1 MTNASV
7 LNWNTIE
14 LHYWFNDVSHT
25 MNAIVLNKCEY
36 EFLGIAKEI
45 AQTLKVDLEI
55 ETEPLGEG
63 GLRSW
68 FKFKAK
74 NKDAIKVGVILY
86 IITNLLGTP
95 LTTAIEELTRMAIQS
110 VFEREEIRQLKEQKK
125 IAELKLD
132 IARIEAETE
141 QLSRNIDENKVKK
154 KRSNY
159 YEHISSYDKITKVS
173 VSITDSAK
181 RCVYWKKEI
190 MKSDF
195 PNYIMTSDEL
205 EPENDENAVI
215 EIISPVLKKGKYKW
229 SGIYHDEVIQFTMK
243 SNEFKTLVQTGQIL
257 FKNGS
262 SINCHLITRK
272 KINAEGEV
280 KITGYEVVLVNY
292 YFENDKP
299 IETPE
304 GRRNRQIKEAEKMQL
319 TLFDYDN
326 D

>member
-14 LHYWFNDVSHT
+14 LHYWFNDESHT

-74 NKDAIKVGVILY
+74 NKDAI
-86 IITNLLGTP
+86 
-95 LTTAIEELTRMAIQS
+95 
-110 VFEREEIRQLKEQKK
+110 
-125 IAELKLD
+125 
-132 IARIEAETE
+132 
-141 QLSRNIDENKVKK
+141 
-154 KRSNY
+154 
-159 YEHISSYDKITKVS
+159 
-173 VSITDSAK
+173 
-181 RCVYWKKEI
+181 RCY
-190 MKSDF
+190 
-195 PNYIMTSDEL
+195 
-205 EPENDENAVI
+205 
-215 EIISPVLKKGKYKW
+215 
-229 SGIYHDEVIQFTMK
+229 
-243 SNEFKTLVQTGQIL
+243 
-257 FKNGS
+257 
-262 SINCHLITRK
+262 LITRK

>member
-1 MTNASV
+1 
-7 LNWNTIE
+7 
-14 LHYWFNDVSHT
+14 
-25 MNAIVLNKCEY
+25 
-36 EFLGIAKEI
+36 
-45 AQTLKVDLEI
+45 
-55 ETEPLGEG
+55 
-63 GLRSW
+63 
-68 FKFKAK
+68 
-74 NKDAIKVGVILY
+74 
-86 IITNLLGTP
+86 
-95 LTTAIEELTRMAIQS
+95 
-110 VFEREEIRQLKEQKK
+110 
-125 IAELKLD
+125 
-132 IARIEAETE
+132 
-141 QLSRNIDENKVKK
+141 
-154 KRSNY
+154 
-159 YEHISSYDKITKVS
+159 
-173 VSITDSAK
+173 
-181 RCVYWKKEI
+181 

-215 EIISPVLKKGKYKW
+215 EIISPKGKYKW

-262 SINCHLITRK
+262 SINCHLITHK

-319 TLFDYDN
+319 TLF
-326 D
+326 

>member
-14 LHYWFNDVSHT
+14 LHYWFTDESHT

-63 GLRSW
+63 GLRSL

-95 LTTAIEELTRMAIQS
+95 LTTAIDELTRMAIQS

-125 IAELKLD
+125 IAELK
-132 IARIEAETE
+132 
-141 QLSRNIDENKVKK
+141 
-154 KRSNY
+154 
-159 YEHISSYDKITKVS
+159 
-173 VSITDSAK
+173 
-181 RCVYWKKEI
+181 
-190 MKSDF
+190 
-195 PNYIMTSDEL
+195 
-205 EPENDENAVI
+205 
-215 EIISPVLKKGKYKW
+215 
-229 SGIYHDEVIQFTMK
+229 
-243 SNEFKTLVQTGQIL
+243 
-257 FKNGS
+257 
-262 SINCHLITRK
+262 
-272 KINAEGEV
+272 
-280 KITGYEVVLVNY
+280 TGYEVVLVNY

-319 TLFDYDN
+319 TLF
-326 D
+326 